1 MPDLATPVP
10 FQNNIFLL
18 DPCNYDPKRKVFVP
32 SAPALMVQ
40 PDGRLKEIASPL
52 HFRSKCAIVKDKEW
66 IYLLGG
72 YAT

>member
-1 MPDLATPVP
+1 
-10 FQNNIFLL
+10 
-18 DPCNYDPKRKVFVP
+18 
-32 SAPALMVQ
+32 MVQ
-40 PDGRLKEIASPL
+40 PDGRLKEIASPF